1 MKHLLNN
8 LTEEEKNSIRG
19 QHTDKFTVVTEN
31 FSKLINTKG
40 GEVKTYLKEDVD
52 SEKPKLSQPTK
63 KVTLVLDCD
72 KKTIDGTKLS
82 SEQMSKWCGAKGSD
96 ILDKAVDYSK

>member
-8 LTEEEKNSIRG
+8 LTEEEKNSIRE
-19 QHTDKFTVVTEN
+19 QHTDKFAVVTEN

-40 GEVKTYLKEDVD
+40 GEVKSYLKEDVD
-52 SEKPKLSQPTK
+52 SEKSKLAQPTK
-63 KVTLVLDCD
+63 KVTLVLDCG

-82 SEQMSKWCGAKGSD
+82 SEQMSKWCGAKGTN
-96 ILDKAVDYSK
+96 IMDKWVEYGK